1 MRVTQGM
8 ISDNNLRHISNSYSK
23 LNTYMDQL
31 STGKKVNK
39 PSDDPVT
46 VMKGMNYRSE
56 VSRINQYKRNTGE
69 VHNWMDNTDSA
80 LDKATQTLQKLR
92 ELAVQ
97 ASNDSYSDK
106 ERKNVQKEAEQL
118 KEHFVDIINTKVNGD
133 YIFNG
138 TNTSN
143 PPIDEDGNFQGD
155 TINKGSVVIEVAAGT
170 KIQANVNPENVF
182 GALKDAGGT
191 DEDNKVFGVLAD
203 IQALIDDLGEKDAD
217 ISANIS
223 SLDDRID
230 DVINARAD
238 LGARMNRL
246 DLIEDRLEDQEIVA
260 TKIMSDN
267 EDVDFE
273 KVITDLITQESVHRA
288 ALSAGSRMIQP
299 SLIDFLR

>member
-39 PSDDPVT
+39 PSDDQVT

-80 LDKATQTLQKLR
+80 LDEATQTLQKLR

-97 ASNDSYSDK
+97 ASNDSYDDK
-106 ERKNVQKEAEQL
+106 DRKNVQKEAKEL
-118 KEHFVDIINTKVNGD
+118 KEHLIDIVNTKVND
-133 YIFNG
+133 KYIFNG
-138 TNTSN
+138 TKTSKK
-143 PPIDEDGNFQGD
+143 PIDVNDADENEEYNLNLNNSDV
-155 TINKGSVVIEVAAGT
+155 SIEVSAGMELT
-170 KIQANVNPENVF
+170 ANVDPTRVFGTEKDNVF
-182 GALKDAGGT
+182 
-191 DEDNKVFGVLAD
+191 ND
-203 IQALIDDLGEKDAD
+203 IQKLIDALEGDEQSD
-217 ISANIS
+217 ISKSIDE
-223 SLDDRID
+223 LDKRID

>member
-69 VHNWMDNTDSA
+69 VHNWMDNTDTA

-97 ASNDSYSDK
+97 ASNDSYDEK
-106 ERKNVQKEAEQL
+106 DRENIQKEAEEL
-118 KEHFVDIINTKVNGD
+118 KKHLIDIVNTKVND
-133 YIFNG
+133 KYIFNG
-138 TNTSN
+138 TNTSEA
-143 PPIDEDGNFQGD
+143 PLDKSGNVKGD
-155 TINKGSVVIEVAAGT
+155 SINTEKVVIEVSAG
-170 KIQANVNPENVF
+170 IDFQANLDVSEIFDFN
-182 GALKDAGGT
+182 K
-191 DEDNKVFGVLAD
+191 DEDKDVFA
-203 IQALIDDLGEKDAD
+203 IIDDFTKALGGESKEELSKSIEDFD
-217 ISANIS
+217 KY
-223 SLDDRID
+223 ID
-230 DVINARAD
+230 NVINARAEV
-238 LGARMNRL
+238 GARMNRL
-246 DLIEDRLEDQEIVA
+246 ELVEDRLEDQEIVA

>member
-8 ISDNNLRHISNSYSK
+8 ISDNNLRHISSSYSK

-80 LDKATQTLQKLR
+80 LDGATQTLQKLR
-92 ELAVQ
+92 ELALQ
-97 ASNDSYSDK
+97 ASNDSYSEN
-106 ERKNVQKEAEQL
+106 ERENIMKEAKQL
-118 KEHFVDIINTKVNGD
+118 KENLVDIANTKVNGK

-138 TNTSN
+138 TRTSEKPIN
-143 PPIDEDGNFQGD
+143 PEAVNDEDFELKLND
-155 TINKGSVVIEVAAGT
+155 DEVRIEVASGIELT
-170 KIQANVNPENVF
+170 ANVNPKNVF
-182 GALKDAGGT
+182 GNGTTNVFNDIEKLINALEKNERT
-191 DEDNKVFGVLAD
+191 E
-203 IQALIDDLGEKDAD
+203 IDDSIE
-217 ISANIS
+217 
-223 SLDDRID
+223 SLDGHID
-230 DVINARAD
+230 NVINARAD

-246 DLIEDRLEDQEIVA
+246 ELIEDRLEDQEIVA